1 MHLSILDKFMRK
13 KSIYLLVLL
22 LGISVL
28 VTGCG
33 KSASEKA
40 AEKSLE
46 ASMGANA
53 DVNIQGGDV
62 DIKTDDGVW
71 SAGENISLP
80 ESWPDDVY
88 VTEGNILAATSNNLG
103 NSLTIVSE
111 KSVADLK
118 KEYQEKISENGWE
131 INMSF
136 DTDGNVLY
144 GAEKDDRSLSVTIS
158 TDEEG
163 QTTVMIIES
172 QKQ

>member
-1 MHLSILDKFMRK
+1 MK
-13 KSIYLLVLL
+13 KKLGLFLVLL
-22 LGISVL
+22 LGVSVL
-28 VTGCG
+28 TTGCG
-33 KSASEKA
+33 KSANEKA

-53 DVNIQGGDV
+53 DVNIEGDNV
-62 DIKTDDGVW
+62 NIKTDDGTW

-80 ESWPDDVY
+80 EGWPEDVY
-88 VTEGNILAATSNNLG
+88 VTEGNILAAASNSLG

-111 KSVADLK
+111 KSVAELK
-118 KEYQEKISENGWE
+118 KEYQEKVSENGWE

-136 DTDGNVLY
+136 DTEGNVLY

-158 TDEEG
+158 TDDEG

-172 QKQ
+172 QIQ